1 MALVVA
7 KTMALRFDLG
17 DRIGDRV
24 LHDAVERMAL
34 RARPLVEV
42 RGEGIEM
49 QFCEVRLTQ
58 AGQDL
63 VQGSGAL
70 R

>member
-1 MALVVA
+1 
-7 KTMALRFDLG
+7 MALRFDLG

-24 LHDAVERMAL
+24 LHDAVERMSL
-34 RARPLVEV
+34 QDKPLVEV

-49 QFCEVRLTQ
+49 RFREVRLTQ
-58 AGQDL
+58 AGRDL

>member
-24 LHDAVERMAL
+24 LHNAVERMAL
-34 RARPLVEV
+34 RARPLVEL

-49 QFCEVRLTQ
+49 RFREVRLTQ
-58 AGQDL
+58 AGREFL
-63 VQGSGAL
+63 MAG
-70 R
+70 

>member
-24 LHDAVERMAL
+24 LHDTVERMAL

-49 QFCEVRLTQ
+49 RFREVRLTQ